1 MIDIFSTLQQSTIG
15 TSLISNDFN
24 YVNALSGIMFHEPL
38 EQFEVVKIG
47 YTNFFWNSNLSSS
60 NEVSPLNSEKDFG
73 EFFDSLPKD
82 NELFKLPA
90 MNFENLDIS
99 YDFFE
104 GAVLQPSN
112 NINTLIWGL
121 DFNSTF
127 YFFVLLVVILSFLL
141 LPVTSNLSIIP
152 NGWQIFIES
161 LYKFVGEMIEGQVG
175 KEAQK
180 FFPYIFT
187 VFIFILGSNM
197 LGMTLFS
204 FTLTSHIMVTFTLG
218 VSTFIGLTILGFVIQ
233 KIAFLN
239 LFLPTGIP
247 AALLPM
253 LVVIEI
259 ISYFS
264 RALSL
269 SIRLFANLMSGHTLL
284 HILAFFSSKLF
295 KYKFIIGLISFIL
308 ILAIVALEF
317 CIAILQAY
325 VFAILI
331 CIYLNDS
338 FHASH

>member
-1 MIDIFSTLQQSTIG
+1 MLSSKY
-15 TSLISNDFN
+15 FN
-24 YVNALSGIMFHEPL
+24 IYNNNFFLEPL
-38 EQFEVVKIG
+38 EQFEVTKVG
-47 YTNFFWNSNLSSS
+47 YEFWYNNGFFYSLVQFFKNLNNNDTADINAGSEVYLDNSSIILLSSK
-60 NEVSPLNSEKDFG
+60 NFL
-73 EFFDSLPKD
+73 LPS
-82 NELFKLPA
+82 F
-90 MNFENLDIS
+90 NFENINIS
-99 YDFFE
+99 YDFFDSYIW
-104 GAVLQPSN
+104 QPELN
-112 NINTLIWGL
+112 FNPLFWGI
-121 DFNSTF
+121 DFNSTI
-127 YFFVLLVVILSFLL
+127 YFFILLVLILSILFLPITNNLL
-141 LPVTSNLSIIP
+141 LIP
-152 NGWQIFIES
+152 NGWQLFLEN
-161 LYKFVGEMIEGQVG
+161 LYKFVGEMLEGQVG

-180 FFPYIFT
+180 FFPYVFSI
-187 VFIFILGSNM
+187 FIFILGSNM
-197 LGMTLFS
+197 LGMTMFS

-233 KIAFLN
+233 HLHFLN
-239 LFLPTGIP
+239 LFLPKGIP
-247 AALLPM
+247 AALIPM

-295 KYKFIIGLISFIL
+295 KYKFIVGLISFIL